1 MLLKAT
7 VENNPE
13 MLSEK
18 YEQQTRELERKVE
31 EIREETHRAELDLRN
46 MHIVQKPLEEVD
58 A

>member
-1 MLLKAT
+1 MLLKGT

-31 EIREETHRAELDLRN
+31 EIRGETHRAELDLRN